1 MFIYDKII
9 VGDRMKRVVPVKNYI
24 ILIIVVIASILLTFF
39 LTNVYKDRLNDN
51 ISRTVMYDFLSQVNN
66 DELENYLLENPNTII
81 YYASSSDVSLNE
93 FEEKFKELI
102 IKYDLINSIV
112 QFDIQNEK
120 NRYTNITIYSEGVEK
135 DTLYSE
141 KTEINILD
149 VENFLKD
156 KSIIND

>member
-1 MFIYDKII
+1 
-9 VGDRMKRVVPVKNYI
+9 MKRVVPVKNYI

-51 ISRTVMYDFLSQVNN
+51 VSRTVMYDFLSQVNN
-66 DELENYLLENPNTII
+66 DELGNYLLENPNTII

-102 IKYDLINSIV
+102 IKYDLINNIV

-120 NRYTNITIYSEGVEK
+120 NRYNNITIYSEGVEK

-149 VENFLKD
+149 VEKFLKD
-156 KSIIND
+156 KGIIND

>member
-1 MFIYDKII
+1 
-9 VGDRMKRVVPVKNYI
+9 MKRVVPVKNYI

>member
-1 MFIYDKII
+1 
-9 VGDRMKRVVPVKNYI
+9 MKRVVPVKNYI

-51 ISRTVMYDFLSQVNN
+51 VSRTVMYDFLSQVNN
-66 DELENYLLENPNTII
+66 DELGNYLLENPNTII

-102 IKYDLINSIV
+102 IKYDLINNIV

-141 KTEINILD
+141 KTEINILE
-149 VENFLKD
+149 VEKFLKD
-156 KSIIND
+156 KGIIND

>member
-1 MFIYDKII
+1 
-9 VGDRMKRVVPVKNYI
+9 MKRVVPVKNYI

-51 ISRTVMYDFLSQVNN
+51 VSKTVMYDFLSQVNN

-102 IKYDLINSIV
+102 IKYDLINNIV

-120 NRYTNITIYSEGVEK
+120 NRYNNITIYSEGVEK

-149 VENFLKD
+149 VEKFLKD
-156 KSIIND
+156 KGIIND

>member
-1 MFIYDKII
+1 
-9 VGDRMKRVVPVKNYI
+9 MKRVVPVKNYI

-51 ISRTVMYDFLSQVNN
+51 VSKTVMYDFLSQVNN
-66 DELENYLLENPNTII
+66 DELGNYLLENPNTII

-102 IKYDLINSIV
+102 IKYDLINNIV

-149 VENFLKD
+149 VEKFLKD
-156 KSIIND
+156 KGIIND